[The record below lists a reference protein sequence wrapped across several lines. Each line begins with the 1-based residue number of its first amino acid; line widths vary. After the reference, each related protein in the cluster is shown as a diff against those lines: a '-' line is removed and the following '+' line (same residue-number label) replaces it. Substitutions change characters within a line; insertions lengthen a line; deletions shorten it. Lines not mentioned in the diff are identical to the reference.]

1 MSILRNHETKI
12 KFLSNYM
19 HELKK
24 KILIFV
30 SFKTNWTFDGIMKN
44 ISLKKSFFSRYW
56 AFLML
61 QLDVVVRPTNN
72 FRLYFIWKTNQ
83 RALYTTTLNGLD
95 NYEREISGF
104 TLILVWFGLELWTGN
119 IRFRI
124 EGSNINPGGLEE
136 VPKAQDHH
144 MHSGLEL
151 DNYL

>member
-1 MSILRNHETKI
+1 MLLWDQPK
-12 KFLSNYM
+12 
-19 HELKK
+19 
-24 KILIFV
+24 IFV
-30 SFKTNWTFDGIMKN
+30 F
-44 ISLKKSFFSRYW
+44 ISYEKPTKKYCI
-56 AFLML
+56 
-61 QLDVVVRPTNN
+61 QLR
-72 FRLYFIWKTNQ
+72 
-83 RALYTTTLNGLD
+83 LD

-104 TLILVWFGLELWTGN
+104 TSILVWYGLELWTGN